1 MLPYCGWRPHP
12 RLQHVGCHHGEGS
25 FLFLTITPSF
35 SQRISLCSSLLPS
48 MLRSLHAPSTPHAHP
63 RVCTSSPS
71 PSSSRA
77 VLRDSCVTHESPPS
91 PPPPLLGQNRNS
103 HAEGVT
109 PQPRPL
115 PATSRTPNPT
125 HLSVCTRGHSY
136 QLRSSSCRSFS
147 PSVGLR
153 SPYRSRA
160 MGRGTPA
167 AKWMTAASRTTM
179 R

>member
-35 SQRISLCSSLLPS
+35 SQRISLCSSPSPPCFVPS
-48 MLRSLHAPSTPHAHP
+48 MLHPPPTPTHGSAPPVLHP
-63 RVCTSSPS
+63 RLQE
-71 PSSSRA
+71 R
-77 VLRDSCVTHESPPS
+77 SCVTLAWRRKRSP

-103 HAEGVT
+103 HAEGVA

-115 PATSRTPNPT
+115 PATSRTPKPT